1 MAVLLSSTAVFA
13 APTQIMNDKVD
24 TNALIKKS
32 DVNDVLAI
40 IEQLNQNQQKRE
52 LIEDEDLLMELSKR
66 DSSLLSQLIVALQN
80 SGLIKDVWNV
90 LTTDTTLKTLVVGLV
105 KKAIQGAV
113 TEAPA
118 LIQALWQSG
127 LLQTIFKDVFQNSQL
142 RPILFS
148 IAKEIFA
155 SGLNLLKFF
164 LASRTG
170 GTSSSAASGTGSKR
184 DAVAAPVN
192 MVDVADFNS
201 EDYID
206 KRDALAVA
214 EQIFTAIKNTGLVQ
228 GLVKKALA
236 DPQASISFLTSVLKQ
251 GWVVGE
257 DIYNWANQSGL
268 LKSGLKWISAN
279 GATYAAEV
287 AKFLG
292 GMITGGKASTS
303 DIDNAQPMSA
313 YGSASTVA
321 TTTTPTVATSAA
333 SGNKRRNY

>member
-1 MAVLLSSTAVFA
+1 MAVLLSSAAVYA
-13 APTQIMNDKVD
+13 APTQIMNEQVD
-24 TNALIKKS
+24 TTALIKKS

-80 SGLIKDVWNV
+80 SGLIKDVWNI
-90 LTTDTTLKTLVVGLV
+90 LTTDQTLRTLVVGLV

-118 LIQALWQSG
+118 LIQALWQSN

-155 SGLNLLKFF
+155 SGLNLLKYF

-170 GTSSSAASGTGSKR
+170 GATSTPSGSSKR
-184 DAVAAPVN
+184 DADAAPVN
-192 MVDVADFNS
+192 MVDLADFNS
-201 EDYID
+201 DDYID

-236 DPQASISFLTSVLKQ
+236 DPQASISFLTSVFKQ
-251 GWVVGE
+251 GWVLGE
-257 DIYNWANQSGL
+257 DVYNWANESGL
-268 LKSGLKWISAN
+268 LKAGMKWISAN

-287 AKFLG
+287 AKFIG
-292 GMITGGKASTS
+292 GLITGGKATTS
-303 DIDNAQPMSA
+303 DIDNAQPMSS
-313 YGSASTVA
+313 YGTA
-321 TTTTPTVATSAA
+321 TTTTPTVATAA
-333 SGNKRRNY
+333 ATGTGKRSYY

>member
-13 APTQIMNDKVD
+13 APTQIVNEQVD
-24 TNALIKKS
+24 TTALIKKS

-40 IEQLNQNQQKRE
+40 IEQLNQNQQKRD
-52 LIEDEDLLMELSKR
+52 LIQDEDLLMELSKR

-80 SGLIKDVWNV
+80 SGLIGDVWKI
-90 LTTDTTLKTLVVGLV
+90 LTTDQTLKNLVVGLV
-105 KKAIQGAV
+105 KSAIQGAV
-113 TEAPA
+113 TQAPA

-127 LLQTIFKDVFQNSQL
+127 LLQTVFKDIFQNSQL

-155 SGLNLLKFF
+155 SGLNLLKYF

-170 GTSSSAASGTGSKR
+170 GSTSTASGTSKR
-184 DAVAAPVN
+184 DADAAPVN
-192 MVDVADFNS
+192 MVELSDFNS
-201 EDYID
+201 DDYID

-214 EQIFTAIKNTGLVQ
+214 EQIFNAIKSTGLVQ

-236 DPQASISFLTSVLKQ
+236 DPQASISFLTTVLKE
-251 GWVVGE
+251 GWVLGTDV
-257 DIYNWANQSGL
+257 YNWANQSGL
-268 LKSGLKWISAN
+268 LKSGLAWISAN

-292 GMITGGKASTS
+292 GLITKGTVSTS
-303 DIDNAQPMSA
+303 DIDNAKPMSS
-313 YGSASTVA
+313 YGAA
-321 TTTTPTVATSAA
+321 TTTTPTVAATSTAV
-333 SGNKRRNY
+333 SPKRSYY